1 MAEQI
6 SKFRFQNFNILYS
19 SIEIKDENTT
29 DKKLGIE
36 LNQEGKVYENNLYE
50 SVLDVYVFNETKS
63 LEIKAKLKGVFEF
76 DNDLEEKAKNSFF
89 NVNAPAILFPYLRAY
104 ITSLTALSGISPI
117 ILPTINLAARGK
129 KQDI

>member
-6 SKFRFQNFNILYS
+6 SKFRFQKFNILYS

-29 DKKLGIE
+29 DKKLDIE

-50 SVLDVYVFNETKS
+50 SILDVYVFNETKS

-76 DNDLEEKAKNSFF
+76 DNDLEEKAKKNFF

-104 ITSLTALSGISPI
+104 ITSLTALSGISPKYYLLLI
-117 ILPTINLAARGK
+117 
-129 KQDI
+129 

>member
-6 SKFRFQNFNILYS
+6 SKFRFQKFNILYS

-29 DKKLGIE
+29 DKKLDIE

-50 SVLDVYVFNETKS
+50 SILDVYVFNETKS

-76 DNDLEEKAKNSFF
+76 DNDLEEKAKKNFF

>member
-6 SKFRFQNFNILYS
+6 SKFRFQKFNILYS

-29 DKKLGIE
+29 DKKLDIE

-50 SVLDVYVFNETKS
+50 SILDVYVFNETKS

-76 DNDLEEKAKNSFF
+76 DND
-89 NVNAPAILFPYLRAY
+89 
-104 ITSLTALSGISPI
+104 
-117 ILPTINLAARGK
+117 
-129 KQDI
+129 